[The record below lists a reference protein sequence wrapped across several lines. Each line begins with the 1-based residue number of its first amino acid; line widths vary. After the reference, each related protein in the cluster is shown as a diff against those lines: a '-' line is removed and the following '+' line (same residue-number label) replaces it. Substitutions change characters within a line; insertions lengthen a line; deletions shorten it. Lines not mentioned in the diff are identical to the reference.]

1 VTTPSPDAGAG
12 AFGRNLTLRIASA
25 VVLVPVALAF
35 AYWGGWPFLILCTL
49 CAGGILWEWTGLVT
63 GGPDPRIL
71 VPGWAALLAALAFTG
86 VNKPTFAV
94 TAVAIGALV
103 AGIAEARRS
112 PSRPG
117 WAAGG
122 VIYAGLAFLGPVLL
136 RRESDLGL
144 TAFLFLAVTV
154 WMTDIAAYLVGRS
167 VGGPL
172 LWQRV
177 SPKKTWSGAVGG
189 LAGGA
194 VGGTVVAYA
203 SGVGGFGVVLV
214 ALGLSALSQ
223 VGDLF
228 ESAVKR
234 RFGAKD
240 TGRLIPGHGGL
251 MDRLD
256 SFVVAAL
263 AAVLIGVLH
272 QGTHEPARG
281 LLVWQLQ

>member
-1 VTTPSPDAGAG
+1 VTTPSHDADAG

-35 AYWGGWPFLILCTL
+35 AYWGGWPFLILCAL
-49 CAGGILWEWTGLVT
+49 CASGILWEWTRLVSS
-63 GGPDPRIL
+63 GSDSRIL
-71 VPGWAALLAALAFTG
+71 VPGWAALLAVLAFTG
-86 VNKPTFAV
+86 ANKPGL
-94 TAVAIGALV
+94 AVAMVVIGGV
-103 AGIAEARRS
+103 FAGAAEATRS
-112 PSRPG
+112 PARPG
-117 WAAGG
+117 WAGGG
-122 VIYAGLAFLGPVLL
+122 VIYAGVAFLGPALL
-136 RRESDLGL
+136 RRDTELGL
-144 TAFLFLAVTV
+144 PAFLFVAVIV
-154 WMTDIAAYLVGRS
+154 WTTDIVAYLVGRS

-172 LWQRV
+172 LWPQI
-177 SPKKTWSGAVGG
+177 SPKKTWSGALGG
-189 LAGGA
+189 LAGGV

-203 SGVGGFGVVLV
+203 SGVGGLGAAIV

-223 VGDLF
+223 AGDLF
-228 ESAVKR
+228 ESSVKR

-272 QGTHEPARG
+272 QGTHAPARG
-281 LLVWQLQ
+281 LLVW

>member
-1 VTTPSPDAGAG
+1 VTTPSPDAGTG
-12 AFGRNLTLRIASA
+12 AFERNLTLRIASA

-35 AYWGGWPFLILCTL
+35 AYWGGWPFLMLCAL

-63 GGPDPRIL
+63 GSPDPRIL

-86 VNKPTFAV
+86 VNKPAFAV
-94 TAVAIGALV
+94 TAVVSGALV
-103 AGIAEARRS
+103 AGIAETTRS
-112 PSRPG
+112 SARPG

-136 RRESDLGL
+136 RRDDDLGL
-144 TAFLFLAVTV
+144 TAFLYLAVTV
-154 WMTDIAAYLVGRS
+154 WMTDIAAYLVGRG

-172 LWQRV
+172 LWPRV

-189 LAGGA
+189 LAAGA
-194 VGGTVVAYA
+194 MGGTVVAVA

-223 VGDLF
+223 AGDLF

>member
-1 VTTPSPDAGAG
+1 MTAPSRDANVG
-12 AFGRNLTLRIASA
+12 AFGRDLTLRIASA

-35 AYWGGWPFLILCTL
+35 AYWGGWSFLILCTL
-49 CAGGILWEWTGLVT
+49 CAGGILWEWTRLVA

-86 VNKPTFAV
+86 IDRPGFALAGV
-94 TAVAIGALV
+94 LLGAVV
-103 AGIAEARRS
+103 AGVADAAQS
-112 PSRPG
+112 PTRPG

-122 VIYAGLAFLGPVLL
+122 VIYAGIGFLAPALL
-136 RRESDLGL
+136 RRDAELGL
-144 TAFLFLAVTV
+144 SAFLFLAVTV
-154 WMTDIAAYLVGRS
+154 WMTDIVAYLVGRG

-172 LWQRV
+172 LWPQV
-177 SPKKTWSGAVGG
+177 SPKKTWSGALGG
-189 LAGGA
+189 LAGGV

-203 SGVGGFGVVLV
+203 SGVGEPGTAIV

-223 VGDLF
+223 AGDLF

-263 AAVLIGVLH
+263 AAIVIGVVH
-272 QGTHEPARG
+272 QGTHAPARG
-281 LLVWQLQ
+281 LLVW